1 MFHNYT
7 DTQKAVSNRFSST
20 EILSLLI
27 PGIILVWSVVYWG
40 NILWLKYY
48 SLHDYVF
55 DSGLLLNTLY
65 QIFYFHSLST
75 IISYVGFGPDRIIF
89 SPLSYFHS
97 ILLLLYLQ
105 MIAVFGS
112 AFIIY
117 YATKTLT
124 KNSIVSSAISVIYLL
139 YFPIDGSIFFDVHAQ
154 TYFIPFFL
162 LGFMFQA
169 MNHRRLSIIFFLL
182 AGMTRFPL
190 MAIVVLYPILDF
202 IRNFRYNKQR
212 PNWSEFRKK
221 AHFDMMLFSLS
232 FFILLMEYIIEHD
245 ISGIQITSAGYL
257 HVQGTG
263 ILSNLGT
270 KVVTIMFF
278 ASPFL
283 FLILYVNEFSII
295 LWGLFGFIFFANYQ
309 YYYYPD
315 IFTDQYS
322 AVFVAVIFLILIV
335 YLSDRYPR
343 QASGNIEKRSL
354 KHYIMKLKRNDIT
367 KVAVA
372 ALIFAVLFQ
381 PFSPVSTHIGT
392 NFNISNY
399 TDSGPSNAAAV
410 MELSDLIPTNATGVL
425 LQNDL
430 PQVLTHDPN
439 INPNLI
445 SYTLGYP
452 FNFTPAFFANS
463 SSIQYIFGYLGTSSF
478 NSVSYGESQYNVIQN
493 ALHSGM
499 YGLLGENGTLILLQ
513 RSYDESPKIMINP
526 ENVNIHDS
534 NFVSIQYPLDK
545 NGSLNRSVNSLFY
558 DDPFFLL
565 PGLYSINFTLSSLNV
580 GSWASFDLQIY
591 GHLFGDD
598 VVNQSVHIG
607 NGSRTFRMEFYSS
620 NVYMQRYLAITNI
633 NSQGTVELSSISIQ
647 QIN

>member
-7 DTQKAVSNRFSST
+7 DNQKAVSNHFNST
-20 EILSLLI
+20 EIISLLI
-27 PGIILVWSVVYWG
+27 PGIILVWSAVYWG

-65 QIFYFHSLST
+65 QIFYIHSLST

-154 TYFIPFFL
+154 TFFIPFFL

-169 MNHRRLSIIFFLL
+169 MNRRRLSIIFFLL

-190 MAIVVLYPILDF
+190 MGIVVLYPTLDF

-212 PNWSEFRKK
+212 PDWPEFRKK
-221 AHFDMMLFSLS
+221 AHFDMVLFSLS
-232 FFILLMEYIIEHD
+232 FVILLMEYIIEHD
-245 ISGIQITSAGYL
+245 FSGIQIASAGYL
-257 HVQGTG
+257 HVQGSG

-295 LWGLFGFIFFANYQ
+295 LWGLFGFIFYANYQ

-335 YLSDRYPR
+335 YLSERYQR
-343 QASGNIEKRSL
+343 EARGNIERKSL
-354 KHYIMKLKRNDIT
+354 KHFMMKLKRSDIT
-367 KVAVA
+367 KIAVAV
-372 ALIFAVLFQ
+372 LIFAVLFQ
-381 PFSPVSTHIGT
+381 PFSPVSSHIGT
-392 NFNISNY
+392 SFDISSY

-452 FNFTPAFFANS
+452 LNFTPAFFANS
-463 SSIQYIFGYLGTSSF
+463 TSIQYIFGYLGTASFTSISS
-478 NSVSYGESQYNVIQN
+478 GESQFNVVQN
-493 ALHSGM
+493 ALSSGM
-499 YGLLGENGTLILLQ
+499 YGLVGENGTMILLE
-513 RSYDESPKIMINP
+513 RSYYSSPKILVNP
-526 ENVNIHDS
+526 EHVNIFDS
-534 NFVSIQYPLDK
+534 NLVSMRYVIDK
-545 NGSLNRSVNSLFY
+545 NGSLNKSINSLYY

-565 PGLYSINFTLSSLNV
+565 PGMYRINVTLSSLNA

-591 GHLFGDD
+591 GHLLGDD
-598 VVNQSVHIG
+598 MLNQSVHLG
-607 NGSRTFRMEFYSS
+607 NGSRTFSVEFYSS

-633 NSQGTVELSSISIQ
+633 NSQGKVELSSITIQ
-647 QIN
+647 QIS